1 MQQDDRKSQE
11 SPDATTAIPA
21 QTSGAVVLG
30 DFELRRE
37 IGRGGMGTVYSAWQ
51 GSLQR
56 NVALKVL
63 APHVASTSKAVA
75 RFRREAQAAAKLHHM
90 HIVPI
95 YAQGEAN
102 GSYFYAMELVEGESL
117 HSSIMNLRSQYRPE
131 SVPDH
136 AETVVLPQRSATTTL
151 LQNPGTASPSSSSV
165 RKSGSK
171 SRTDRAFGD
180 ESFFRE
186 AARHMADV
194 ADALQYAHANGVIHR
209 DIKPHNLLFGR
220 DGRLRVSDFGLARFS
235 EQPGVTMTGEVLG
248 SPLYMSPEQITG
260 DPNAVDHRTDIYSL
274 GATMYEWLTLTPPYP
289 GETRERV
296 ISRILSSEPLPLR
309 SENPA
314 VPTDLETICLKAID
328 RDLNRRY
335 QSAGELR
342 DDLHRF
348 LTSRPINAR
357 RIHPVVRAIRF
368 VLRHQIAALLAI
380 VIVGGSALGWAL
392 IDKDRRVRVE
402 QAEAV
407 KAKAEVEEVKEAV
420 DEALT
425 DKDILKAVLN
435 SVFPGGGAIAEKVA
449 GREIPRPSLP
459 TETLTDFKLRIG
471 TPSDIAT
478 RTVRPFYSTVADVNW
493 PSEDTTPVTD
503 IELIDEARA
512 KWADGDA
519 AAAQQLVSQY
529 IASRPNGAIDP
540 EAIQMR
546 TALYAVLGRF
556 DLMLEDANALLDSGA
571 PNGHVW
577 RGLAS
582 LMLNQARASLRDFDR
597 AKIADPDKAIS
608 WIEVFRGLA
617 LLQSENVAQARET
630 FVRVLQVPPGTMAG
644 HLGLAVTARLGLA
657 LALHMEEQYQ
667 EALVELEQVLKS
679 DPKNVQALTLR
690 GECRAHFG
698 DFEGAL
704 RDFKEAISLAGYLP
718 ELLARY
724 VAVMNLRDSVREQ
737 AEAPAAAEIK
747 ARHGTEPTD
756 KSAPPVFKWLRNR
769 MPEGESG
776 AMQPGGG
783 VFQLERL
790 GMPFP

>member
-1 MQQDDRKSQE
+1 
-11 SPDATTAIPA
+11 
-21 QTSGAVVLG
+21 
-30 DFELRRE
+30 
-37 IGRGGMGTVYSAWQ
+37 MGTVYSAWQ

-117 HSSIMNLRSQYRPE
+117 HSLIMNLRSQYRPE

-136 AETVVLPQRSATTTL
+136 AETVVLPQRSVTTTL
-151 LQNPGTASPSSSSV
+151 LQSPGTASPSSSSV

-171 SRTDRAFGD
+171 SKTDRAFGD

-220 DGRLRVSDFGLARFS
+220 DGRLRVSDFGLARFA

-493 PSEDTTPVTD
+493 PSEDATPLSD
-503 IELIDEARA
+503 LALIDEARA

-597 AKIADPDKAIS
+597 AKIADSDKAIS

-617 LLQSENVAQARET
+617 LLQSENVAQAREI
-630 FVRVLQVPPGTMAG
+630 FMRVLQVPPGTMAG

-737 AEAPAAAEIK
+737 AQTEVPAAAEIK
-747 ARHGTEPTD
+747 SRHGTEPAD